1 MIYCTVIWGYK
12 FGDVAVAAAE
22 DIAAV
27 GKELQNNQTKRWQAV
42 GMLKHVFSC
51 AKLSWDLKRNALDFL
66 LSIMDGCECHEAQD
80 EEIDCSY
87 MPSLHAGLLAIQS
100 VIMYGPDAVIRKN
113 AYEAF
118 NKVLADIPSSLR
130 FDILKAL
137 IKNCD
142 SSSMVCYG

>member
-1 MIYCTVIWGYK
+1 MFDVLTLVPFQLIYCTVIWGYK

-87 MPSLHAGLLAIQS
+87 MPSLHAGLL
-100 VIMYGPDAVIRKN
+100 VICFFLMFSIVSI
-113 AYEAF
+113 
-118 NKVLADIPSSLR
+118 SSL
-130 FDILKAL
+130 FPNI
-137 IKNCD
+137 
-142 SSSMVCYG
+142 